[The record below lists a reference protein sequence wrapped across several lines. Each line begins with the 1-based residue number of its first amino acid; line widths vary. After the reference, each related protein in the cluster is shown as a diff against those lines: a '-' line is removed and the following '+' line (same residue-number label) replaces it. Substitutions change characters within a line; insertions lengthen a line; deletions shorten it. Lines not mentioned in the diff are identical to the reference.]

1 MQCLDHVQID
11 LPMRSGDFLSRA
23 SQHYTL
29 LCPSIHLSVGLSPFY
44 VLFYFYS
51 LSSLLLPKWANDL
64 KYGHY
69 PPSHD
74 WCSSVSGLVLEL
86 VSQVIMLKSL
96 FMNVVGQAEA
106 WSWSRNPHA
115 NTKELQW
122 TWNCFHVLN
131 FTFVCRVGF
140 TITAKHSNPRY
151 WVVWEVEQ
159 YPSLYKNWK
168 IWKRSLWVLTD

>member
-1 MQCLDHVQID
+1 MSKTIFQSDAVIFCLV
-11 LPMRSGDFLSRA
+11 
-23 SQHYTL
+23 
-29 LCPSIHLSVGLSPFY
+29 LCNTTPCFVLPSICWLVCHHSMFCFIF
-44 VLFYFYS
+44 VLWAHCS
-51 LSSLLLPKWANDL
+51 WANDL

-86 VSQVIMLKSL
+86 VSQVIMFKSL

-131 FTFVCRVGF
+131 LTFVCHVGF
-140 TITAKHSNPRY
+140 RITAKHSNPRY
-151 WVVWEVEQ
+151 WVVWEVGQ
-159 YPSLYKNWK
+159 YPSLYPNWK
-168 IWKRSLWVLTD
+168 ILKKALWDFSD